1 MPLAHTG
8 TRLESQRIRLAY
20 ARCSTDEQEG
30 ALEAQIIRLKEAG
43 AEHVISELISGR
55 NNDRP
60 GMLEAMGMVK
70 TGRVKELL
78 VTRVDR
84 LGRDA
89 AYADQLIAMCS
100 MHGVKIRALDGGDV
114 EMATPQGFF
123 MARTMSTLAEMESRM
138 LSMRIKKQFSVYR
151 AQGRHLRRRIPFG
164 YTGGENHQL
173 IPHPDNWDEARYVLK
188 VLREQKGFASS
199 VRRLGNEG
207 RPWVPAPN
215 NLQLWFVNPIIRGHL
230 AHLYDKSSGKGWN
243 ASWKEIY
250 YDQHEPLITEAD
262 WHDLAGIL
270 RRTKNN
276 FHGKANVAA
285 HGLTGLMRCSNCG
298 TRLRRNS
305 SAGTPWWTCRHRS
318 CDNKARV
325 KEEIA
330 LQWAVE
336 AGVKAAD
343 DLARVM
349 AQPPAIDPAIA
360 LKRRDLDE
368 VRRLAARNPS
378 MQPAVAALEREIQ
391 AMEAPP
397 AETPDMELFK
407 AALRNPLFFRE
418 ATPEEQ
424 RAIFSGV
431 LLEIQVG
438 RQGQYQAVPRTP

>member
-1 MPLAHTG
+1 MK
-8 TRLESQRIRLAY
+8 SQGIRLAY
-20 ARCSTDEQEG
+20 ARVSTDEQDG
-30 ALEAQIIRLKEAG
+30 ALEAQVIRLKEAG
-43 AEHVISELISGR
+43 ADQVISELISGR
-55 NNDRP
+55 NNERP
-60 GMLEAMGMVK
+60 GMLEAIAMVK
-70 TGRVKELL
+70 GNRVQELL

-138 LSMRIKKQFSVYR
+138 LSMRIKKQFQVYR

-164 YTGGENHQL
+164 YAGGDNFKL
-173 IPHPDNWDEARYVLK
+173 IPHPENWAEAQYVLK
-188 VLREQKGFASS
+188 VLREQRSFASS

-207 RPWVPAPN
+207 RKWVPAAN
-215 NLQLWFVNPIIRGHL
+215 NLQLWFVNPVIRGHM

-243 ASWKEIY
+243 ASWAEVY

-262 WHDLAGIL
+262 WHELANL
-270 RRTKNN
+270 LKRTKNN
-276 FHGKANVAA
+276 FEKKPNAAA

-298 TRLRRNS
+298 SRLRRNTS
-305 SAGTPWWTCRHRS
+305 GGTAWWTCRHRT
-318 CDNKARV
+318 CDSKARV
-325 KEEIA
+325 KEATA
-330 LQWAVE
+330 LGWAVE
-336 AGVKAAD
+336 AGVVAAD
-343 DLARVM
+343 DLARLM
-349 AQPPAIDPAIA
+349 AQPPAVNPAIA

-368 VRRLAARNPS
+368 VKRLAVRNPT
-378 MQPAVAALEREIQ
+378 MQPAVTALEREIQ

-397 AETPDMELFK
+397 ADTPDMAVFK
-407 AALRNPLFFRE
+407 EALRNPRFFSE

-431 LLEIQVG
+431 LLELQVDRG
-438 RQGQYQAVPRTP
+438 GSYQAVPRTF